1 MIRITRENS
10 FADKL
15 RAYKIF
21 INDEYRGNINRNEIK
36 EFPLYNGNHVVYA
49 KIDWCRSNKLY
60 VDVNDSI
67 VELEVGPSLK
77 GRKFWIPFIEIFYI
91 TFWRNNYLWIREKD

>member
-21 INDEYRGNINRNEIK
+21 IDDEYRGDISKNEIK
-36 EFPLYNGNHVVYA
+36 EFPLDNGIHVVYA
-49 KIDWCRSNKLY
+49 KIDWCRSNKLSI
-60 VDVNDSI
+60 DVNDS
-67 VELEVGPSLK
+67 VVKLEVGSSLK
-77 GRKFWIPFIEIFYI
+77 GRKLWIPFIEIFYI
-91 TFWRNNYLWIREKD
+91 TLP

>member
-21 INDEYRGNINRNEIK
+21 INDEYRGDINKNETK
-36 EFPLYNGNHVVYA
+36 EFPLDKGNHVIYA
-49 KIDWCRSNKLY
+49 KIDWCRSNELCI
-60 VDVNDSI
+60 DVNDSNI
-67 VELEVGPSLK
+67 VISEVKS
-77 GRKFWIPFIEIFYI
+77 W
-91 TFWRNNYLWIREKD
+91 T